1 MQGFYPHKITYME
14 LALGF
19 APYQLFYIQKWHKAY
34 KKLIKKGE
42 PLHIFKDAQTW
53 DEPYTVYFYNINA
66 EGIFDLACKKEFG
79 RFIRRNDYNNQY
91 RIINKIRVNR
101 FADGDFCRF
110 TIQDN
115 RADIIA
121 ELHASRDI
129 YDWLLKKTVIKI
141 TQEAEDGFKS
151 RLASEGWLPG
161 KMLDQTGHGGTGK
174 GIKNPK
180 RLFDL
185 ALEFNLIKKLSKDD
199 DENLYEL
206 KVKFL
211 PETPECD
218 WFVMEDRETIIKEL
232 RLNEPLFEL
241 ICKKIIR
248 YVEFTVADK
257 AARVKLFKQLMQYL
271 PPHFKGPLQEEY
283 TAADA

>member
-1 MQGFYPHKITYME
+1 MRGLYTHKITYME

-19 APYQLFYIQKWHKAY
+19 APYQLFYIHKWHKAY
-34 KKLIKKGE
+34 KKLMEKDE
-42 PLHIFKDAQTW
+42 PLHIFKEAQTW

-66 EGIFDLACKKEFG
+66 EGIFELACKKEFG
-79 RFIRRNDYNNQY
+79 RFIQEEEDNLY
-91 RIINKIRVNR
+91 RITNKIRVNR
-101 FADGDFCRF
+101 FADGDCCRF

-115 RADIIA
+115 RADIIT
-121 ELHASRDI
+121 ELHSNRHI
-129 YDWLLKKTVIKI
+129 YEWLLKKTVIKI
-141 TQEAEDGFKS
+141 AQNADDDFKS
-151 RLASEGWLPG
+151 ELASECWLPG
-161 KMLDQTGHGGTGK
+161 EMLDKIGPGGTGK
-174 GIKNPK
+174 GIKNPQ

-185 ALEFNLIKKLSKDD
+185 ALKFNLIKKLSKDD

-211 PETPECD
+211 PETPDCD
-218 WFVMEDRETIIKEL
+218 WFVMEDRKTIIEEL

-248 YVEFTVADK
+248 YTEFTVADR
-257 AARVKLFKQLMQYL
+257 AARVKLFKQLMPYL

-283 TAADA
+283 PAADA